1 MKAKTYLQRAVFLK
15 KLIDDCDEKILEI
28 RTVMESAGAIRYDK
42 LNVQVT
48 PEDPI
53 LANIA
58 RLDALITKA
67 DMLRLEYYGLFFEI
81 QYRINAMENPL
92 QRDILR
98 LRYLE
103 CMSFDQISE
112 ELDYSL
118 DYVYSVHSQALR
130 NFEKRYF

>member
-15 KLIDDCDEKILEI
+15 KLIDDCEEKILEI
-28 RTVMESAGAIRYDK
+28 RTAMESAGAIRYDT

-81 QYRINAMENPL
+81 QQRINKMENPL

>member
-28 RTVMESAGAIRYDK
+28 RTEMESAGAIRYDK

-53 LANIA
+53 LRNIA
-58 RLDALITKA
+58 RLDALMTRA
-67 DMLRLEYYGLFFEI
+67 DLLRLEYYELFFEI
-81 QYRINAMENPL
+81 QQRIEKMENPL

-103 CMSFDQISE
+103 CMSFDQIAE

-118 DYVYSVHSQALR
+118 DYVYSVHSLALR
-130 NFEKRYF
+130 IFEKRYF

>member
-1 MKAKTYLQRAVFLK
+1 MKANTYLQRAVFLK

-67 DMLRLEYYGLFFEI
+67 NMLRLEYYGLFFEI
-81 QYRINAMENPL
+81 QHRINTIENPL

-103 CMSFDQISE
+103 CMPFDQISE
-112 ELDYSL
+112 ELGYSL

>member
-15 KLIDDCDEKILEI
+15 KLIDDCEEKILEI
-28 RTVMESAGAIRYDK
+28 RTAMESAGAIRYDK

-81 QYRINAMENPL
+81 QQRINKMENPL

-130 NFEKRYF
+130 NFEKRYL